1 MGLCDSGA
9 GNGPRKNATKEFFQ
23 NLGPFRPDELLIQA
37 RQINFN
43 FHWNGEFKMV
53 SQTDAIEAG
62 ISFDSGERP
71 EQDVYDKS
79 ADNQFS
85 ISCPV
90 IPMFGGNGHGSGRV
104 IRCPRILFEET
115 SDFLGEID

>member
-1 MGLCDSGA
+1 
-9 GNGPRKNATKEFFQ
+9 
-23 NLGPFRPDELLIQA
+23 
-37 RQINFN
+37 
-43 FHWNGEFKMV
+43 MV

-62 ISFDSGERP
+62 ISFEGCEGP
-71 EQDVYDKS
+71 EHDVYDQS
-79 ADNQFS
+79 ADNQVF
-85 ISCPV
+85 ISCPA

>member
-1 MGLCDSGA
+1 MRLCDRGT
-9 GNGPRKNATKEFFQ
+9 GNGPGKKATKEFFQ
-23 NLGPFRPDELLIQA
+23 NLGPFRPDDLLIQA
-37 RQINFN
+37 RQFNFK

-62 ISFDSGERP
+62 FSFEGSERP
-71 EQDVYDKS
+71 EHDVYDQS
-79 ADNQFS
+79 VNNQFF

-90 IPMFGGNGHGSGRV
+90 IPRFGGKSHGSGRV